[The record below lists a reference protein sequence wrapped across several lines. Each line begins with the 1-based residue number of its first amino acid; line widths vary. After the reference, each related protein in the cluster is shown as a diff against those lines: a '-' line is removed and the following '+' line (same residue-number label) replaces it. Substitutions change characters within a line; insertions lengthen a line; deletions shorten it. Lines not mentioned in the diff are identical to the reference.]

1 MITLI
6 IFQLIGITLDK
17 SQKNRSLVGT
27 VIHLVVTETKFIHL
41 GDVSCYEKKNKFE
54 NWRIKLWSI
63 IQLIIP
69 HKFWG
74 RRGLIS
80 CQEKIIMP
88 QSMQTPWFHLGGSF
102 KMAIFQM
109 NLFALILIFLNGKRR
124 TRAESELNSL
134 EREKKMIISQDG
146 HPKPIIYI

>member
-109 NLFALILIFLNGKRR
+109 NLFALILIFLNGKRF
-124 TRAESELNSL
+124 
-134 EREKKMIISQDG
+134 IISKILNHLLVG
-146 HPKPIIYI
+146 LVVRSF